1 MIALLLE
8 HKKNFR
14 SKFYSFLTIDKVL
27 LEADLI
33 RYKRLIKS
41 NNIDVDKNLE
51 SIRLLDYSKENFDIH
66 NPLLTRINQI
76 VIPLSVLNSLDK
88 TTSKILCIGCRFETE
103 LLLLEGYGFKKENIV
118 GLDTFSYSDWV
129 KCGNMHKMDF
139 DDNSFDVILACCV
152 LTYSTDLDSVR
163 SEFARVLKNDGL
175 CVFILG
181 DVHLSAKKTLNTADD
196 ISKIYEEIG
205 FKTHAIVSDEIPPS
219 RTTIVKYKGN
229 DGISSKKTKLDR
241 ILVMSKDGS

>member
-163 SEFARVLKNDGL
+163 SEFARVLKNDGIIAIN
-175 CVFILG
+175 CDSTSSDHIENKHQIN
-181 DVHLSAKKTLNTADD
+181 DKYAYSKKN
-196 ISKIYEEIG
+196 EEI
-205 FKTHAIVSDEIPPS
+205 FKEAFKNGVERIPSSSFHKFLFLDKVKNNYLEIEFDQ
-219 RTTIVKYKGN
+219 KN
-229 DGISSKKTKLDR
+229 Q
-241 ILVMSKDGS
+241 